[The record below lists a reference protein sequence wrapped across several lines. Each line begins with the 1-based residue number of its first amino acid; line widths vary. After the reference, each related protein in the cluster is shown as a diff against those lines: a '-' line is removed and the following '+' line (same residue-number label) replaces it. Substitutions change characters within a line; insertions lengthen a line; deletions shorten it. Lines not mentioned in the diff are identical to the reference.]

1 MSTTA
6 PMAERTVT
14 RVLLALWQRPETTMQ
29 ELLRETLAPLP
40 DVQQA
45 LGVLRE
51 RHCLIEEEPA
61 GGVRLVST
69 GLACWRDV
77 LEEQALRGKLK
88 IGGRVMVFF
97 RTGSTNDVAWQ
108 CAVNPEMDG
117 LVVVADEQSAGRGR
131 LGHAWSAKAEQS
143 VLMSVLLR
151 GGAEGD
157 GDRLTMLAGLAVA
170 AGIEAAAPG
179 VAARIKWPNDILIG
193 GRKAAGILV
202 ERRGGWV
209 VVGVGVNVMQAAGDF
224 PEEVAERAVSLYQAT
239 GRAVDRLRV
248 AAAVVRELDAH
259 VSGFSAWRE
268 GFSSDAE
275 WIERWKARCDMVG
288 TSVRA
293 RAAGGRV
300 IGGTVMDID
309 PLHGLVVRDES
320 GAVHFLS
327 AQTTSLSGEPAAG

>member
-1 MSTTA
+1 
-6 PMAERTVT
+6 
-14 RVLLALWQRPETTMQ
+14 
-29 ELLRETLAPLP
+29 
-40 DVQQA
+40 
-45 LGVLRE
+45 
-51 RHCLIEEEPA
+51 
-61 GGVRLVST
+61 
-69 GLACWRDV
+69 
-77 LEEQALRGKLK
+77 
-88 IGGRVMVFF
+88 
-97 RTGSTNDVAWQ
+97 
-108 CAVNPEMDG
+108 
-117 LVVVADEQSAGRGR
+117 
-131 LGHAWSAKAEQS
+131 
-143 VLMSVLLR
+143 
-151 GGAEGD
+151 
-157 GDRLTMLAGLAVA
+157 
-170 AGIEAAAPG
+170 
-179 VAARIKWPNDILIG
+179 
-193 GRKAAGILV
+193 
-202 ERRGGWV
+202 
-209 VVGVGVNVMQAAGDF
+209 
-224 PEEVAERAVSLYQAT
+224 VAERAVSLYQAT